1 MKNIKVFLIII
12 LMNVVLVSVIAQGV
26 DPALVNPL
34 TAQPS
39 LAEISVDKFEDSA
52 LWDAHISLDDG
63 VATSRGFD
71 GGPGEVNG
79 KQLID
84 QEADEKVLGVRVDY
98 FRRGNTIISVD
109 RVRPLEIEGISKT
122 ISVWVAG
129 RNYNHNLFVHVEG
142 YTGKQYKLP
151 MGRLNFSGW
160 KQLTV
165 AIPPTIDQVNPFYVP
180 PHGTRT
186 ETPSPP
192 STPGML
198 TGREYHSLVSALSQL
213 FLKPMVPTMSILMIC
228 VSGLTSFRDRPQI
241 RMIFLMVGK
250 SFIKLL

>member
-34 TAQPS
+34 TAQPA
-39 LAEISVDKFEDSA
+39 LEEISVDKFEDSA
-52 LWDAHISLDDG
+52 LWEAHISLDDG

-84 QEADEKVLGVRVDY
+84 QEADERVLGVRVDY

-129 RNYNHNLFVHVEG
+129 RNYNHDLFVHLEG

-151 MGRLNFSGW
+151 MGKLNFSGW

-165 AIPPTIDQVNPFYVP
+165 AIPPTVDQVNPFYAP
-180 PHGTRT
+180 PPRDENGNTIAPLNPRYINRQGVAFIGFSIEPALL
-186 ETPSPP
+186 ETYGSYYVYFDDLRVWTDLFSRQAENPND
-192 STPGML
+192 
-198 TGREYHSLVSALSQL
+198 LSD
-213 FLKPMVPTMSILMIC
+213 
-228 VSGLTSFRDRPQI
+228 GW
-241 RMIFLMVGK
+241 
-250 SFIKLL
+250 